1 MSSKKWMEYQK
12 MTTIAKKF
20 GGANRY
26 QAILVLLG
34 SVGTLTVG
42 ELIKF
47 GKKIIKKKEKRTN
60 DLDIENKYTVT
71 TVPEELLDE
80 LGDGKDSIISGSQF
94 IVSKTFILD
103 GEKAAFIDIIG
114 DENNPYLIKS
124 ETLEKISNYN
134 SEYLIKVE
142 E

>member
-1 MSSKKWMEYQK
+1 MSSKKWMEYQR
-12 MTTIAKKF
+12 MTTVAKKF
-20 GGANRY
+20 GGANKY

-34 SVGTLTVG
+34 SVGTLTV
-42 ELIKF
+42 EKLIQF
-47 GKKIIKKKEKRTN
+47 GKKIIKKREKRTN

-94 IVSKTFILD
+94 IVSKVFILD

-134 SEYLIKVE
+134 SDYLNKVE

>member
-1 MSSKKWMEYQK
+1 MSSKKWMQYQRI
-12 MTTIAKKF
+12 TTIAKKI

-26 QAILVLLG
+26 QAMLVMLG

-42 ELIKF
+42 KLIKF

-134 SEYLIKVE
+134 SEY
-142 E
+142 

>member
-47 GKKIIKKKEKRTN
+47 GKKIIKKKEKRKN

>member
-42 ELIKF
+42 KLIQF

-71 TVPEELLDE
+71 TVPKELLDE

>member
-1 MSSKKWMEYQK
+1 M
-12 MTTIAKKF
+12 
-20 GGANRY
+20 
-26 QAILVLLG
+26 
-34 SVGTLTVG
+34 
-42 ELIKF
+42 
-47 GKKIIKKKEKRTN
+47 GKKIIKKREKRTN

-94 IVSKTFILD
+94 IVSKVFILD

-134 SEYLIKVE
+134 SDYLNKVE

>member
-1 MSSKKWMEYQK
+1 MDGISENDHNSKKIWWRKQISSNIGATWKCRYIDSWK
-12 MTTIAKKF
+12 INTIW
-20 GGANRY
+20 
-26 QAILVLLG
+26 
-34 SVGTLTVG
+34 
-42 ELIKF
+42 
-47 GKKIIKKKEKRTN
+47 GKNNKEKRTN

>member
-42 ELIKF
+42 KLIQF
-47 GKKIIKKKEKRTN
+47 GEKIIKKKEKRTN

-71 TVPEELLDE
+71 TVPKELLDE

>member
-1 MSSKKWMEYQK
+1 MSSKKWMQYQRI
-12 MTTIAKKF
+12 TTIAKKF

-26 QAILVLLG
+26 QAMLVMLG

-42 ELIKF
+42 KLIPF
-47 GKKIIKKKEKRTN
+47 GKKIINKKKLPKEKITN

-134 SEYLIKVE
+134 SEY
-142 E
+142 

>member
-34 SVGTLTVG
+34 SVGTLTVE

>member
-34 SVGTLTVG
+34 SVGTLTVE

-47 GKKIIKKKEKRTN
+47 GKKIIKKKEKKTN